1 MLHITGRLAIPA
13 SALELPFLLLVIS
26 EMVAFVVCWLNW
38 QVCTVG
44 ENSSAR
50 EIAR

>member
-1 MLHITGRLAIPA
+1 MLHIIGRLAILV

-26 EMVAFVVCWLNW
+26 EMVAFVVCRLNW

-44 ENSSAR
+44 EGSSAR